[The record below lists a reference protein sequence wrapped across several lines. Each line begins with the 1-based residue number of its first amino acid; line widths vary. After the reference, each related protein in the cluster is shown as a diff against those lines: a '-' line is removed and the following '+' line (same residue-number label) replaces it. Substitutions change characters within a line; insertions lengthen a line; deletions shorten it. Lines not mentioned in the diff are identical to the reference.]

1 MVEKRLAV
9 ALLLGNLLF
18 AAPLAAQAATATA
31 TAPASRLDDVI
42 WHWYVEC
49 AAQVTMKV
57 EVVQRG
63 KLVFATTFP
72 MCPLRRDRI
81 PVPKIDRPIV
91 FQLSDAR
98 LRLFGEPPGTRFE
111 GNLWEAGME
120 TNGLLLGLTFTTPGK
135 VAYRA
140 QIFAEPTKAVEQKVA
155 SSVLIR
161 VSPMPR

>member
-31 TAPASRLDDVI
+31 TATAPAS
-42 WHWYVEC
+42 
-49 AAQVTMKV
+49 
-57 EVVQRG
+57 
-63 KLVFATTFP
+63 
-72 MCPLRRDRI
+72 
-81 PVPKIDRPIV
+81 
-91 FQLSDAR
+91 
-98 LRLFGEPPGTRFE
+98 
-111 GNLWEAGME
+111 
-120 TNGLLLGLTFTTPGK
+120 
-135 VAYRA
+135 RA